1 MDKSGKARKSLTIDL
16 DVKVDATE
24 LEDLEKRVDRLN
36 RAIADAKY
44 GVRSVGVY
52 RAATDEELRFAAKKD
67 AAEDEADL
75 RKVRLHAAGSLLEAI
90 GRYRDENRG
99 SMDLCKLA
107 AIADVGRAIAELTR
121 A

>member
-52 RAATDEELRFAAKKD
+52 RAATDEELRFAAPAVHKIGD
-67 AAEDEADL
+67 ARSVANIMNAIWDAHEL
-75 RKVRLHAAGSLLEAI
+75 AGSL
-90 GRYRDENRG
+90 
-99 SMDLCKLA
+99 
-107 AIADVGRAIAELTR
+107 
-121 A
+121 